1 MMRRIYRDGGVS
13 PLPKE
18 DVEVEGP
25 YHIAALVFEAV
36 RTGKTYCGLSGV
48 GEPYNLRAIR
58 KSD

>member
-36 RTGKTYCGLSGV
+36 RDRQDQGNRVFNIYDM
-48 GEPYNLRAIR
+48 NWRIAF
-58 KSD
+58 

>member
-18 DVEVEGP
+18 DVEVGGP

-36 RTGKTYCGLSGV
+36 RDRQDQGNRVFNIYDM
-48 GEPYNLRAIR
+48 NWRIAF
-58 KSD
+58 